1 MRCKHY
7 WFSVT
12 EEYVKENNIKIFD
25 VVDRY
30 KSIKKWAVILHDK
43 DTYTYKEELE
53 NPEHKEGTKKPNHY
67 HIYCHF
73 GDQSLDH
80 KYFAEMFGVNEHSVK
95 RIETTAANCL
105 LYFVHGTADAIA
117 EGKYPYEWSEV
128 RHSSNWFPEVVTE
141 QERFIGNFDSFSYK
155 EQIEKIHQIKDV
167 RERIKMQE
175 VLDKALATEL
185 KYRATFID
193 RFIQVMFISGES
205 GTGKT
210 TFARQFVEKLNYF
223 DIVPEQFWRKKST
236 SNEKRFRHLDYGVS
250 GSSNDVFENYKGE
263 DVYILDDMRD
273 DSLSFTDLLKFLDN
287 HTNSPVKSR
296 FVNKCFVGVMLI
308 ITSKQPLSQW
318 YRKEGLTDSTLLQ
331 LYRRISNYVIVQK
344 DNIKLYT
351 SIDKEGRPTGECRII
366 PNNTYE
372 YYKDKPKP
380 VNVNNLICD
389 LFGEIKPDV
398 IVQDKMVLTEIVG
411 DEDKLPF

>member
-73 GDQSLDH
+73 GNQSLDH

-128 RHSSNWFPEVVTE
+128 KHSSNWFPEVVTE

-318 YRKEGLTDSTLLQ
+318 YRKEGLTDSTLMQ

-351 SIDKEGRPTGECRII
+351 SIDKEGRPTGECRVI

-398 IVQDKMVLTEIVG
+398 IVQDKMVLTQIVG
-411 DEDKLPF
+411 DEDRLPF